1 MSEKKLLSA
10 SFVTDRS
17 EMNALAETMNT
28 FTSSQRYALMICAE
42 GYLPGI
48 VQVFQRTDKGA
59 IDVLVGDVLRA
70 KISPRG
76 KLTRA
81 IIV

>member
-1 MSEKKLLSA
+1 MSDKKLLSA
-10 SFVTDRS
+10 SLINDRS
-17 EMNALAETMNT
+17 EINALAETMRT
-28 FTSSQRYALMICAE
+28 FTSSQKYALMICAE
-42 GYLPGI
+42 GYLPNI

-59 IDVLVGDVLRA
+59 IDVLVGDALRA

-81 IIV
+81 ISV